1 MRMNGM
7 LTAGL
12 LAIFVATSGCAS
24 TEYVEIRPK
33 CTPPSPPALPVIS
46 MGETWELLGDAR
58 YRELERYILQLWS
71 FADEQSA
78 MLDVICGSN

>member
-1 MRMNGM
+1 MR
-7 LTAGL
+7 TTGL
-12 LAIFVATSGCAS
+12 AVLAPLVFSVATSGCAS
-24 TEYVEIRPK
+24 TEYVEIRPQ
-33 CTPPSPPALPVIS
+33 CTPPSQPALPVIS

-78 MLDVICGSN
+78 MLDVICQ